1 MGSRRPPDW
10 LVDGSRAV
18 SKIFDS
24 DNDGFDREEFLLKTF
39 FGLMLAQY
47 IILAGQ
53 LGVCSWY
60 GVYSMRTPGSDPTYA
75 DPNSA
80 TRVMCESMTTRL
92 KDTFD
97 LSVTTIL
104 ALLGG
109 AGLGTTMQQRRTA
122 KNMPPVLHT
131 TSLPVVKPDLA
142 PPRVDD
148 DGPDG
153 GGIRMR

>member
-1 MGSRRPPDW
+1 MKR
-10 LVDGSRAV
+10 
-18 SKIFDS
+18 IFDS
-24 DNDGFDREEFLLKTF
+24 DGDGFDREEFLLKTF
-39 FGLMLAQY
+39 LGLMLAQY

-60 GVYSMRTPGSDPTYA
+60 GVFSMRSPGNDPTYI
-75 DPNSA
+75 DENSPK
-80 TRVMCESMTTRL
+80 RIMCDNMAERL

-109 AGLGTTMQQRRTA
+109 AGLGSTMQQRR
-122 KNMPPVLHT
+122 KD
-131 TSLPVVKPDLA
+131 KA
-142 PPRVDD
+142 PPRIITTIESPPPAETDE
-148 DGPDG
+148 GPDG